1 MSNFTMKEML
11 ISERPYERC
20 MQYGPEA
27 LSDAELISVIL
38 RTGNKEY
45 NSVELSTKILDA
57 HPIYKGLVSINY
69 LTIKELTKISG
80 IGNVKAIQLVCIA
93 EISKRISKS
102 SYKNTISLDSPKSIA
117 DFFMESL
124 RHKSKEEIHVL
135 LFDTKHQ
142 LIRDVQIAMG
152 TINSATTSPRE
163 IFIEAFKYE
172 AVFIILVHNH
182 PSGDP
187 TPSREDILFTERVK
201 KSGDLIGIILSDHI
215 IIGDNRYIS
224 LSERGMM

>member
-1 MSNFTMKEML
+1 MNNFTMKEMP

-27 LSDAELISVIL
+27 LSDAELLSVIL
-38 RTGNKEY
+38 RTGNREC

-57 HPIYKGLVSINY
+57 HPNYKGLVSINY
-69 LTIKELTKISG
+69 LSISELMKISG

-93 EISKRISKS
+93 EISKRISRL
-102 SYKNTISLDSPKSIA
+102 SYKNSIALNSPKSIA

-124 RHKSKEEIHVL
+124 RHKSKEEIYVL

-142 LIRDVQIAMG
+142 LIRDIKVAMG
-152 TINSATTSPRE
+152 TINSAATSPRE
-163 IFIEAFKYE
+163 LFIEAFKYE

-187 TPSREDILFTERVK
+187 TPSREDVLFTERVRK
-201 KSGDLIGIILSDHI
+201 AGELIGIILSDHI

-224 LSERGMM
+224 LCERGMM